1 MPAMAVN
8 VALEEFNGI
17 VTLVG
22 AARAGTLE
30 LNPTTTGPLVAAAL
44 RLTVHVVVPPEDR
57 EVGAHP
63 MEDRVKAGVTKML
76 PPIAETVIGYPATDA
91 PRVPLTPM
99 DIELALWASATVTT
113 ATLPSGIV
121 FVLSPVVRQVYAVA
135 PPTQSMLLPAD
146 VIAALGVTE
155 KPVTLAEG

>member
-1 MPAMAVN
+1 
-8 VALEEFNGI
+8 
-17 VTLVG
+17 
-22 AARAGTLE
+22 
-30 LNPTTTGPLVAAAL
+30 
-44 RLTVHVVVPPEDR
+44 VVVPPEDR

-63 MEDRVKAGVTKML
+63 MEDRVKAGVTKTL
-76 PPIAETVIGYPATDA
+76 PPVAETVIGYPATDA

-146 VIAALGVTE
+146 VIAELGVTE
-155 KPVTLAEG
+155 KLVTLAEG

>member
-1 MPAMAVN
+1 MPAVAVK
-8 VALEEFNGI
+8 VALEEPNGI
-17 VTLVG
+17 VTLEG
-22 AARAGTLE
+22 TDRASTLE
-30 LNPTTTGPLVAAAL
+30 LSPTTTGLPVAEAL
-44 RLTVHVVVPPEDR
+44 RLTVQVVVPPEDR

-76 PPIAETVIGYPATDA
+76 PPVAETVIGYPATDA

-121 FVLSPVVRQVYAVA
+121 FVLSPVVRQVYAA
-135 PPTQSMLLPAD
+135 GPPTQLMLLPAD